1 MIMQRSPL
9 TVLKRRV
16 APTWGLR
23 PRGALEAIGNRAP
36 EPKIRAEPQR
46 AMAEGIRGA
55 EPSTKP
61 RHLLGERGQEQGA
74 SEPQPLSAVETPGC
88 AMRDVKLVRA
98 FSDVLLDVG
107 YVDKEDVDTEDNTN
121 LDLCID
127 YEKDIYKYLGELEK
141 NQTIRPK
148 YLAGWEIDV
157 NMHALLVDWLL
168 QIQIKCML
176 LQETLYM
183 TVAIIDR
190 FLQDNDVAK
199 KTFKYEEVYPM
210 SIGDFLFHHM
220 ERKIL
225 KALDFCLGCPLP
237 PHFLRRIAKI
247 AKVIEYSLAKYLMEL
262 CIMDYDMVYFPSSK
276 IAAAAACLTLKLLKG
291 CKWTPTLQHCTS
303 YTDSNLLPVMQ
314 HICKFVNRVHL
325 IKFLS
330 LQAIKNK
337 YAMSTNYKISTA
349 EELNSSIIWDLALP
363 VIKY

>member
-1 MIMQRSPL
+1 
-9 TVLKRRV
+9 
-16 APTWGLR
+16 
-23 PRGALEAIGNRAP
+23 GALLQHTGF
-36 EPKIRAEPQR
+36 
-46 AMAEGIRGA
+46 
-55 EPSTKP
+55 
-61 RHLLGERGQEQGA
+61 GQ
-74 SEPQPLSAVETPGC
+74 
-88 AMRDVKLVRA
+88 DVKLVRA

-190 FLQDNDVAK
+190 FLQVSVSCPVSGNAFPLTGVSAVLIAS
-199 KTFKYEEVYPM
+199 KYEEVYPM

-247 AKVIEYSLAKYLMEL
+247 
-262 CIMDYDMVYFPSSK
+262 
-276 IAAAAACLTLKLLKG
+276 
-291 CKWTPTLQHCTS
+291 TPTLQHCTS

-314 HICKFVNRVHL
+314 HIAKEHYYC
-325 IKFLS
+325 
-330 LQAIKNK
+330 
-337 YAMSTNYKISTA
+337 
-349 EELNSSIIWDLALP
+349 E
-363 VIKY
+363 